1 MIKGGKIWAQPP
13 ICKVP
18 KPQYVFYSLP
28 PCTWHLYENIKEQQ
42 SSNLYKNSWQS
53 RPAFSIFTHIE
64 AHVGEHVPFSG
75 YSKPQILKYSNIE
88 LFKYSKPQIWSE
100 QKLSLVVPRNI
111 SLGLD
116 LEAICFYFIST
127 GIHPPKPRYVLTINC
142 KISTTTNP

>member
-64 AHVGEHVPFSG
+64 AHVGEHVPFSR
-75 YSKPQILKYSNIE
+75 YSKPQILKYSNIQI
-88 LFKYSKPQIWSE
+88 FKYWTIQIFKTSNMKRAKTFSCCS
-100 QKLSLVVPRNI
+100 QKHQPR
-111 SLGLD
+111 LGSRGRWRRNLFLFHLNWD
-116 LEAICFYFIST
+116 PSTKAKICFD
-127 GIHPPKPRYVLTINC
+127 N
-142 KISTTTNP
+142 